1 MLEVKSLI
9 EKEKELDQNVGEN
22 KQAVNDLLCLLSEF
36 SKKKSETLK
45 FSICG
50 INA

>member
-1 MLEVKSLI
+1 MFEVKSLI
-9 EKEKELDQNVGEN
+9 EKEKELDQNVADN
-22 KQAVNDLLCLLSEF
+22 RQAVKDLMFILSEF

-50 INA
+50 NHA